1 MLLSFFGV
9 SCYGQQERSDTN
21 ASICISRQG
30 DGAEARMRN
39 LTPQQLRLRCARSP
53 LEFGRQ
59 FLPHYFTCRPPK
71 FHRTLCQQWQILVMK
86 RKNPARETALAAILR
101 AKGRR
106 LVIAAPRGHGKST
119 VMSLQNVLHAALYG
133 YKKYILLV
141 SDTEAQAVAFLDAV
155 KSELED
161 NEQLLEVFGPQK
173 GRVWKSGS
181 ILLQNGCR
189 IDAVGSG
196 QKLRGRRNGP
206 RRPDL
211 ILLDDIENDE
221 EVRQRENREKL
232 AAWFFGAVSKAGD
245 RYTDIVFIG
254 TALHYDSLL
263 MRLLKNPAYRAL
275 RFQAV
280 ERFSDSHLWE
290 RWQALYTDLN
300 DAERQVTAQR
310 FFQQHKREMLQD
322 TAVLWPAKLDYY
334 DLMCIKVSEGEGA
347 FWQELQNVPMDPET
361 CLFPEEWMQF
371 YDPGAV
377 DFSCGFRFFGFCD
390 PSLGKS
396 DTGDYSALI
405 TLAEETATGILYVL
419 EADLRRRSPDLLIED
434 ILLCSRSLRERYG
447 SGYTL
452 FGIESNQFQW
462 LLKEQ
467 LRKAGAKAGEYL
479 PLCEVQASGSK
490 EGRIRTLQPYV
501 RNGYLRFSRRHILL
515 LEQLRQFPLGRH
527 DDGPDALQ
535 GAVELCARQ
544 GRLTT
549 LNGLRL

>member
-1 MLLSFFGV
+1 MAAM
-9 SCYGQQERSDTN
+9 TP
-21 ASICISRQG
+21 
-30 DGAEARMRN
+30 EA
-39 LTPQQLRLRCARSP
+39 LRLRCARSP
-53 LEFGRQ
+53 LEFGRK
-59 FLPHYFTCRPPK
+59 FLPHYFTRRAPA
-71 FHRTLCQQWQILVMK
+71 FHRELCRQWQVLVMK
-86 RKNPARETALAAILR
+86 RKNPTRADSLTKMRA

-133 YKKYILLV
+133 YKTYILLV

-155 KSELED
+155 KAELED
-161 NEQLLEVFGPQK
+161 NELIQAAFGPQK
-173 GRVWKSGS
+173 GRVWKSS
-181 ILLQNGCR
+181 SVLLQNGCR

-196 QKLRGRRNGP
+196 QKLRGRRCGP

-280 ERFSDSHLWE
+280 QRFSDSPLWE
-290 RWQALYTDLN
+290 RWQALYTDLG
-300 DAERQVTAQR
+300 DAEREQTARQ
-310 FFQQHKREMLQD
+310 FFQANKTEMLRD
-322 TAVLWPAKLDYY
+322 TSVLWSAKLDYY
-334 DLMCIKVSEGEGA
+334 DLMCMRVSEGDSA
-347 FWQELQNVPMDPET
+347 FWQEMQNIPADPEA
-361 CLFPEEWMQF
+361 CLFPEHWLQY
-371 YDPGAV
+371 YDPSAI
-377 DFSCGFRFFGFCD
+377 DFSHGFRFFGFCD
-390 PSLGKS
+390 PSLGKT
-396 DTGDYSALI
+396 DTSDYSAFI
-405 TLAEETATGILYVL
+405 TLAEEIATGTLYVL
-419 EADLRRRSPDLLIED
+419 EADLGRRTPDVLIAD
-434 ILLCSRSLRERYG
+434 ILHHSLMLRQKYG

-452 FGIESNQFQW
+452 VGIESNQFQW

-467 LRKAGAKAGEYL
+467 LRKESARAGEYL
-479 PLCEVQASGSK
+479 PLCEVQSRGSK
-490 EGRIRTLQPYV
+490 ESRIRALQPYV
-501 RNGYLRFSRRHILL
+501 RNGYLRFSRSHILL
-515 LEQLRQFPLGRH
+515 LEQLRQFPLSRH

-544 GRLTT
+544 GRLGTFE
-549 LNGLRL
+549 GLRL

>member
-1 MLLSFFGV
+1 
-9 SCYGQQERSDTN
+9 
-21 ASICISRQG
+21 
-30 DGAEARMRN
+30 MR
-39 LTPQQLRLRCARSP
+39 LTTAQLRAHCARSP
-53 LEFGRQ
+53 LEFGRH
-59 FLPHYFTCRPPK
+59 FLPHYVTCRPPR

-86 RKNPARETALAAILR
+86 RKNPTRAESLSKILR

-155 KSELED
+155 KAELED
-161 NEQLLEVFGPQK
+161 NELLLEVFGPQK

-196 QKLRGRRNGP
+196 QKLRGRRNGA

-263 MRLLKNPAYRAL
+263 MRLLKNPAYRVL

-280 ERFSDSHLWE
+280 ERFSNSHLWE
-290 RWQALYTDLN
+290 QWQALYTDLQ
-300 DAERQVTAQR
+300 DEDREATAQH
-310 FFQQHKREMLQD
+310 FFQQHKSEMLRD

-334 DLMCIKVSEGEGA
+334 DLMCMKVAEGESA
-347 FWQELQNVPMDPET
+347 FWQEMQNVPMDPEA
-361 CLFPEEWMQF
+361 CLFPQDWLQY
-371 YDPGAV
+371 YDPASV
-377 DFSCGFRFFGFCD
+377 DFSQGFRFFGFCD
-390 PSLGKS
+390 PSLGRTEDS
-396 DTGDYSALI
+396 DYSALI
-405 TLAEETATGILYVL
+405 TLAEEVATGTLYVL
-419 EADLRRRSPDLLIED
+419 EADLRRRTPDVLISD
-434 ILLCSRSLRERYG
+434 ILQHSLGLRRKYG
-447 SGYTL
+447 SGFCL

-467 LRKAGAKAGEYL
+467 LRKASAQAGEYL
-479 PLCEVQASGSK
+479 PLCEVQARGSK
-490 EGRIRTLQPYV
+490 EGRIRSLQPYV
-501 RNGYLRFSRRHILL
+501 RNGYLLFSQSHTLL

-544 GRLTT
+544 GRLST

>member
-1 MLLSFFGV
+1 MPV
-9 SCYGQQERSDTN
+9 
-21 ASICISRQG
+21 
-30 DGAEARMRN
+30 
-39 LTPQQLRLRCARSP
+39 TPSPAQLRLRCAPSP
-53 LEFGRQ
+53 LEFGRI
-59 FLPHYFTCRPPK
+59 FLPHYCTSRTPK
-71 FHRTLCQQWQILVMK
+71 FHRELCRQWQTLVMK
-86 RKNPARETALAAILR
+86 RKNPGRESSLRAMLR

-141 SDTEAQAVAFLDAV
+141 SDTEAQAVAFLDAI
-155 KSELED
+155 KAELEC
-161 NEQLLEVFGPQK
+161 NELLLEVFGVQK
-173 GRVWKSGS
+173 GRVWKSS
-181 ILLQNGCR
+181 SVLLQNGCR

-221 EVRQRENREKL
+221 EVRQRETREKL

-245 RYTDIVFIG
+245 RYTDIVLIG

-263 MRLLKNPAYRAL
+263 MRLLRNPAYRAL

-280 ERFSDSHLWE
+280 ERFSDSPLWE
-290 RWQALYTDLN
+290 QWQALYTDLQ
-300 DAERQVTAQR
+300 DPDRDRTAQR
-310 FFQQHKREMLQD
+310 FFQQNRVAMLSG

-334 DLMCIKVSEGEGA
+334 DLMCMKVSEGDSA
-347 FWQELQNVPMDPET
+347 FWQEMQNVPMDPEA
-361 CLFPEEWMQF
+361 CLFPEDWLQY
-371 YDPGAV
+371 YDAEAV
-377 DFSCGFRFFGFCD
+377 DFSRGFRFFGFCD
-390 PSLGKS
+390 PSLGKTDS
-396 DTGDYSALI
+396 SDYSALI

-419 EADLRRRSPDLLIED
+419 DADLQRRVPDMLIDD
-434 ILLCSRSLRERYG
+434 ILRHSARLRQRYG

-467 LRKAGAKAGEYL
+467 LRKASARAGDYL
-479 PLCEVQASGSK
+479 PLCEAQPRGSK
-490 EGRIRTLQPYV
+490 EGRIRALQPYV
-501 RNGYLRFSRRHILL
+501 RNGYLLFSRRHTLL
-515 LEQLRQFPLGRH
+515 LDQLRQFPLGRH

-544 GRLTT
+544 GRLHT